1 MQFSETMPLLSP
13 AKARCFA
20 GSGVPPARVGPWQL
34 NRCCPCA
41 GVASRL

>member
-1 MQFSETMPLLSP
+1 MPLLSP

-20 GSGVPPARVGPWQL
+20 GSGVPSARVGPWQI
-34 NRCCPCA
+34 NRCCPCG